1 MERPSFTTKTPLSKL
16 DKFQPILITTEY
28 WNIKFFDHKDHWHWQ
43 GNIIA
48 PLMHL
53 GIGLEKTGTYNLFLT
68 GVDLR
73 LHSATVSDM
82 ETHQ

>member
-1 MERPSFTTKTPLSKL
+1 MERPSLTTKTPLSKL
-16 DKFQPILITTEY
+16 DKFLPILITTEY
-28 WNIKFFDHKDHWHWQ
+28 WNIKFVDHEDHRQ

>member
-1 MERPSFTTKTPLSKL
+1 MSKL
-16 DKFQPILITTEY
+16 DKFLPILITTEY
-28 WNIKFFDHKDHWHWQ
+28 WNIKFVDHEDHRQ

-53 GIGLEKTGTYNLFLT
+53 GIGWEKTGTYNLFLT

-73 LHSATVSDM
+73 LHSATVPDM